1 MRVANAAAAFA
12 ALGHTLRME
21 VWRML
26 LEQGPL
32 GLPAG
37 TIATRLAVAPSS
49 LSFHLQQMTQSGVLL
64 QHRNSRQM
72 IYVVNNDIIGALCD
86 LLIGG
91 GMIPIIPPALASNES
106 GDILGQR

>member
-1 MRVANAAAAFA
+1 
-12 ALGHTLRME
+12 
-21 VWRML
+21 ML

-37 TIATRLAVAPSS
+37 AIASRLAVAPSS

-64 QHRNSRQM
+64 QQRSSRQI
-72 IYVVNNDIIGALCD
+72 IYMVNNEIIAILCD

-91 GMIPIIPPALASNES
+91 GMIPIVPPALAGES

>member
-1 MRVANAAAAFA
+1 
-12 ALGHTLRME
+12 ME

-37 TIATRLAVAPSS
+37 AIAARLAVAPSS
-49 LSFHLQQMTQSGVLL
+49 LSFHLQQMTQGGVLL
-64 QHRNSRQM
+64 QHRSSRQI
-72 IYVVNNDIIGALCD
+72 IYMVNNEVIGALCD

-91 GMIPIIPPALASNES
+91 GMIPIVPPALTNGES